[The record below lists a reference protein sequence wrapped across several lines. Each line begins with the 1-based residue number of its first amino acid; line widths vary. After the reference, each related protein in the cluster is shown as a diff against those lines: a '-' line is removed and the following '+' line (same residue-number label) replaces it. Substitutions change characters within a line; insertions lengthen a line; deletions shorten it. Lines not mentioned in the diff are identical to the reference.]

1 MTTNKAPAK
10 PLTNPSAIALQEAL
24 IQMGVCKDY
33 IRENRGYDKELA
45 RESYEHYLGEVL
57 VPAMEI
63 ALGDIEK
70 GRDLEKIAKLMVKI
84 LEGEP

>member
-1 MTTNKAPAK
+1 VTTESK

-24 IQMGVCKDY
+24 DQMEYSKTC

-45 RESYEHYLGEVL
+45 RESYVSGLGEVL
-57 VPAMEI
+57 IPAMEI

-70 GRDLEKIAKLMVKI
+70 GQDLEKIARMMVKI
-84 LEGEP
+84 LEGKS

>member
-1 MTTNKAPAK
+1 MTTK
-10 PLTNPSAIALQEAL
+10 PLLTNPSAITLQEAL
-24 IQMGVCKDY
+24 DQMGYSKTC

-45 RESYEHYLGEVL
+45 RESYEHYLGVVL
-57 VPAMEI
+57 IPAIEA
-63 ALGDIEK
+63 ALGDIEE